1 MDERESRRREN
12 DSLQSGERDPAYGQ
26 DARDFGVG
34 GQTIERA
41 LDQGDDEPRI
51 ASLAATGRCRR
62 GSGTAGASHER

>member
-41 LDQGDDEPRI
+41 LDQGDDDAPDRKLGRDESLPPRQRD
-51 ASLAATGRCRR
+51 S
-62 GSGTAGASHER
+62 GSKS